1 MFTGIVQAQGRI
13 VDVRKTEK
21 GTFTILVELN
31 QRMNIGDSVAING
44 VCLTVTAQHE
54 STTSFNVIEETL
66 RRTNLHELVRGST
79 VNVELSLKLS
89 DRIDGHLVMGHID
102 GVGKIS
108 SIEKE
113 TDESIKMW
121 FEAQSDLVDLLI
133 SKGAIAL
140 DGISLTL
147 VDVLANRFSVSLIPH
162 TMKTTNLANKKVGD
176 SVNVEVDFFAK
187 YIKKFIGQLN
197 IQDVHARTKA

>member
-1 MFTGIVQAQGRI
+1 MFTGIVQGQGRI
-13 VDVRKTEK
+13 VDVRKTET

-31 QRMNIGDSVAING
+31 QRTNIGDSVAING

-54 STTSFNVIEETL
+54 SMTSFNVIEETL
-66 RRTNLHELVRGST
+66 RRTNLHELSKGST

-113 TDESIKMW
+113 TDGSIKMW

-133 SKGAIAL
+133 FKGAIAL

-147 VDVLANRFSVSLIPH
+147 VDVLSKRFSVSLIPH
-162 TMKTTNLANKKVGD
+162 TMKTTNLANKRVGD

-187 YIKKFIGQLN
+187 YVKKFIGQLN
-197 IQDVHARTKA
+197 IQDVHARTKT

>member
-1 MFTGIVQAQGRI
+1 MFTGIVQGQGRI
-13 VDVRKTEK
+13 VDVRKTET

-31 QRMNIGDSVAING
+31 QRTNIGDSVAING

-54 STTSFNVIEETL
+54 STSSFNVIEETL
-66 RRTNLHELVRGST
+66 RRTNLHELSKGST

-108 SIEKE
+108 SIENE
-113 TDESIKMW
+113 TDGSIKMW

-133 SKGAIAL
+133 FKGAIAL

-162 TMKTTNLANKKVGD
+162 TMKTTNLANKRVGD

-187 YIKKFIGQLN
+187 YVKKFIGQLN
-197 IQDVHARTKA
+197 IQDVHARTKT

>member
-1 MFTGIVQAQGRI
+1 MFTGIVQGQGRI
-13 VDVRKTEK
+13 VDVRKTET

-31 QRMNIGDSVAING
+31 QRTNIGDSVAING

-54 STTSFNVIEETL
+54 STSSFNVIEETL
-66 RRTNLHELVRGST
+66 RRTNLHELSKGST

-113 TDESIKMW
+113 TDGSIKMW

-133 SKGAIAL
+133 FKGAIAL

-162 TMKTTNLANKKVGD
+162 TMKTTNLANKRVGD

-187 YIKKFIGQLN
+187 YVKKFIGQLN
-197 IQDVHARTKA
+197 IQDVHARTKT

>member
-66 RRTNLHELVRGST
+66 RRTNLRELVRGST